1 MLKRT
6 RFNPVLQAGF
16 HECGLA
22 CVAMVLS
29 SQNIPLSLQ
38 DLRRRFKFNNRGL
51 TLRQMIEVF
60 DQLDVLSHPTRI
72 EMDQLGELRLPSI
85 LHWNFDHFVVL
96 ERVTGKYIEIVD
108 PAVGRRRIRHSDVS
122 KSFTGIALE
131 IDGVAKPTEETGTR
145 PLGLLDVLPGWRAI
159 SKLAV
164 PILFLTV
171 ALNLLT
177 FGLPYF
183 LKYALDTAVPAGS
196 MSILNLA
203 LLAFFVVIA
212 THFTLA
218 LVRVV
223 GVTGFRRRIS
233 EHISNNLFSSL
244 IWTKSSFF
252 ESRTTGG
259 IITQYRSVN
268 AITAV
273 ISDQFVSRAVDAL
286 AIVIGIVLIMAYS
299 LTIGAIILGAVAVY
313 YSMHYL
319 MSRELRSRLSE
330 TIQAE
335 SRENAFFVETVGS
348 IHAIRVFGKE
358 TARAG
363 TWRNIRNDVEN
374 GYAAYGR
381 LRGGL
386 SVAQDAVVSLCW
398 LLVAYVAV
406 RQLIAGQ
413 LTIGLVTALI
423 SWVGVVISRVRDV
436 ATGLIEIEL
445 LKTHVTKLEDI
456 LCSDKVEPQDSQ
468 LRLEASGPGFD
479 ELRVQD
485 LWFRYGNSG
494 DWVLEQCSLRLRPGT
509 VTGIIGPSGA
519 GKTTLVRLCV
529 GLLEPSR
536 GTIAVCDAQGR
547 QIERGHVL
555 PGSAIV
561 MQNDSLFLGSIADN
575 ISFFDV
581 EPDIDLIRECARVA
595 CIDDFI
601 EALPMR
607 YNSLVGQGGQGFSAG
622 QVQRLV
628 LARALYRR
636 PRFLFLDEFTSNVD
650 EALEERIISR
660 LKGLPM
666 TILSVAHRRGVIN
679 ACDHLYEL
687 RSGRLLQCDKAEAE
701 SLSNVA

>member
-1 MLKRT
+1 
-6 RFNPVLQAGF
+6 
-16 HECGLA
+16 
-22 CVAMVLS
+22 LS
-29 SQNIPLSLQ
+29 ELS
-38 DLRRRFKFNNRGL
+38 
-51 TLRQMIEVF
+51 
-60 DQLDVLSHPTRI
+60 
-72 EMDQLGELRLPSI
+72 LPSI

-96 ERVTGKYIEIVD
+96 ERVTGQYIEILD
-108 PAVGRRRIRHSDVS
+108 PASGRRRIRHSDAS
-122 KSFTGIALE
+122 KSFTGIVLE
-131 IDGVAKPTEETGTR
+131 IDGMAKPTDETGTR
-145 PLGLLDVLPGWRAI
+145 PLGVLDILPGWAVM
-159 SKLAV
+159 SKLAM
-164 PILFLTV
+164 PILFFTV

-177 FGLPYF
+177 FGLPFF
-183 LKYALDTAVPAGS
+183 LKYALDVAVPAGS
-196 MSILNLA
+196 MSILNMA
-203 LLAFFVVIA
+203 ALAFFFVVV
-212 THFTLA
+212 THFTLG

-223 GVTGFRRRIS
+223 SVIGFRRRIS

-273 ISDQFVSRAVDAL
+273 ISEQFVSRAVDAL
-286 AIVIGIVLIMAYS
+286 AIVIGIALITAYS
-299 LTIGAIILGAVAVY
+299 LTIGAIILAAVGVY
-313 YSMHYL
+313 YGMHYL
-319 MSRELRSRLSE
+319 MSREVRSRLSE

-335 SRENAFFVETVGS
+335 GRENAFFVETVGS

-374 GYAAYGR
+374 GYSAYGR
-381 LRGGL
+381 LRGAL
-386 SVAQDAVVSLCW
+386 SVAQDAVVSFCW

-406 RQLIAGQ
+406 RELIAGQ
-413 LTIGLVTALI
+413 LSIGVVTALI

-436 ATGLIEIEL
+436 AMGLLEIEV
-445 LKTHVTKLEDI
+445 LKTHISKLEDI
-456 LCSDKVEPQDSQ
+456 LCSEKVEPQDPQ
-468 LRLEASGPGFD
+468 LRLEASGSGFD
-479 ELRVQD
+479 ELRVED

-494 DWVLEQCSLRLRPGT
+494 DWVLEQCSLRVPSRA
-509 VTGIIGPSGA
+509 VTGITGPSGA

-536 GTIAVCDAQGR
+536 GTIAVCDRQGR
-547 QIERGHVL
+547 KIERGHVL
-555 PGSAIV
+555 TNSAVV
-561 MQNDSLFLGSIADN
+561 MQNDTLFLGSIVDN

-581 EPDIDLIRECARVA
+581 DPDIDLVRECARVA
-595 CIDDFI
+595 CVDDFI

-636 PRFLFLDEFTSNVD
+636 PRFLFLDEFTSNMD
-650 EALEERIISR
+650 EALEERILTR
-660 LKGLPM
+660 LKCLPM
-666 TILSVAHRRGVIN
+666 AILSVAHRRGVIN

-687 RSGRLLQCDKAEAE
+687 RSGRLLECDKAVAE
-701 SLSNVA
+701 GLSNVA